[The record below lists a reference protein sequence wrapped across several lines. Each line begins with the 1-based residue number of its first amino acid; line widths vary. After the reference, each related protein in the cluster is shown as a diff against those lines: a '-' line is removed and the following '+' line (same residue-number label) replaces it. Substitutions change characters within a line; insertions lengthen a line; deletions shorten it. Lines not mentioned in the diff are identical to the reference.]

1 MQLSKIVQLERFLG
15 RLLGPLLKTGLPLMK
30 TVIKP
35 LAISVLIPI
44 GLTAAASAADAGI
57 HNKILGSGSTT
68 LIISNDEMEY
78 IMKIVESLEGFGLLL
93 KGASETIRNESKEQ
107 KRGFLSIFLGTLG
120 ASLL

>member
-1 MQLSKIVQLERFLG
+1 
-15 RLLGPLLKTGLPLMK
+15 MK

-44 GLTAAASAADAGI
+44 GLTAAGSAADAGI

>member
-1 MQLSKIVQLERFLG
+1 
-15 RLLGPLLKTGLPLMK
+15 MK

-78 IMKIVESLEGFGLLL
+78 IIKIVESLEGFGLLL

-107 KRGFLSIFLGTLG
+107 KRGFLSMFLGTLG

>member
-1 MQLSKIVQLERFLG
+1 
-15 RLLGPLLKTGLPLMK
+15 MK

-35 LAISVLIPI
+35 LAINVLIPI

-107 KRGFLSIFLGTLG
+107 KRGFLSMFLGTLG

>member
-1 MQLSKIVQLERFLG
+1 
-15 RLLGPLLKTGLPLMK
+15 MK

-44 GLTAAASAADAGI
+44 GLTTAASAADAGI

-107 KRGFLSIFLGTLG
+107 KRGFLSMFLGTLG

>member
-1 MQLSKIVQLERFLG
+1 
-15 RLLGPLLKTGLPLMK
+15 MK

-107 KRGFLSIFLGTLG
+107 KRGFLSMFLCTLG